1 MGFQTQIIVKALIKH
16 NNNFHK
22 ALDELTSLNT
32 ITKQDI
38 TKQERMAPNGFT
50 TTIELLKSTA
60 RKKFTIRDNGGS
72 GDCLFLSLAETLM
85 RAHKIKHNADINA
98 TAHDLRQ
105 KIVKYVMTHLDYY
118 FVEDNH
124 QTFGDAIHHGVV
136 VNGQTL
142 YMGNYEDEMK
152 KQSTYGTELEISAAA
167 QLYKINIYVVN
178 IEGISFDQLYVGNHP
193 PNWQNTWYIFNYN
206 NAHYTSLLCDDA
218 PSGCPQ

>member
-1 MGFQTQIIVKALIKH
+1 MGFHDMVKNANALMKH
-16 NNNFHK
+16 NNNINK
-22 ALDELTSLNT
+22 ALDELKKINNLEKSTRN
-32 ITKQDI
+32 
-38 TKQERMAPNGFT
+38 ERTPPTFT

-85 RAHKIKHNADINA
+85 RAHIINHNADINTA
-98 TAHDLRQ
+98 AHDLRQ
-105 KIVKYVMTHLDYY
+105 KIVKYVMTHLEYY
-118 FVEDNH
+118 FIEDNH
-124 QTFGDAIHHGVV
+124 QTFRDAINHGVV

-178 IEGISFDQLYVGNHP
+178 IYGISFDQLYVGNHP
-193 PNWQNTWYIFNYN
+193 TNWQNTWYIFNYN

-218 PSGCPQ
+218 PSGCPP